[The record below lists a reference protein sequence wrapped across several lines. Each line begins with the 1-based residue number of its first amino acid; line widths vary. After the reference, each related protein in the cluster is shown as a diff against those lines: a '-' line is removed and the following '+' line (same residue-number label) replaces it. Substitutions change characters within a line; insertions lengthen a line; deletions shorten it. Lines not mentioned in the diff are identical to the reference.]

1 MHSVMNFGNTLFPH
15 NKGTLLMPSQK
26 FTGDKKAPM
35 HSPLAK
41 VERQFID
48 AWIPRFPPWIE
59 GYHLTLLTI
68 PWSVGL
74 ILFGWLATYNI
85 HWLWGSSF
93 MLFLQWFTD
102 SFDGSLGRYR
112 DTGIP
117 KWGFHMDHLLD
128 FIFMSAVF
136 IGYAFLMRE
145 PHSVHLM
152 LIIGFIYAVLMV
164 NSFLEFG
171 AIGEFRITWLGTGP
185 TELRLYFIIINC
197 FLMGYGI
204 GWLERMLPYLVGAFI
219 ASATY
224 IVYMTQRRIWEIDM
238 EVKRAKM
245 AESQAQETVIGEAVE
260 PL

>member
-1 MHSVMNFGNTLFPH
+1 
-15 NKGTLLMPSQK
+15 MPPQK

-41 VERQFID
+41 SERKLID
-48 AWIPRFPPWIE
+48 AWVPKFPLWIE
-59 GYHLTLLTI
+59 GYHLTLLTLA
-68 PWSVGL
+68 WSAGL
-74 ILFGWLATYNI
+74 ILFGWLAGHNI
-85 HWLWGSSF
+85 HWLWGSSL

-136 IGYAFLMRE
+136 AGYAFIVSQ
-145 PHSVHLM
+145 PHFVHLV
-152 LIIGFIYAVLMV
+152 LVLGFIYAVVMV

-197 FLMGYGI
+197 FLMAYGVA
-204 GWLERMLPYLVGAFI
+204 WLERALPYLVGAFI
-219 ASATY
+219 AATVFIIY
-224 IVYMTQRRIWEIDM
+224 STQRRIWEIDM
-238 EVKRAKM
+238 DAKRAKE
-245 AESQAQETVIGEAVE
+245 AEIQNQSQSLADNSVE
-260 PL
+260 PV